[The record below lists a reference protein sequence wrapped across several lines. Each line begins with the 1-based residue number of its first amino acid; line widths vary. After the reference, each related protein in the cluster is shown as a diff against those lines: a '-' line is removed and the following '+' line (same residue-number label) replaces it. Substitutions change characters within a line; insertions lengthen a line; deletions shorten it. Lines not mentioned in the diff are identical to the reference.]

1 MNRIIALAAAAAL
14 SLAATPF
21 ATPAFATTIIKAGH
35 GTQTAHPTHIALQKF
50 AEIVAEKSKGDLKI
64 EIYPDRQLG
73 EEREMVEGLQL
84 GTVDMAVVSTGPLVA
99 FVPALGTV
107 DLPFLFKSSEHA
119 YKVLDGEVGQDLL
132 AKFQDRGIVGLAWW
146 ENGWRSLTSKKEV
159 KSPADLKG
167 MKLRTMQNPVHIAA
181 FKELGASPI
190 PMVWG
195 EVFTSLSQGVI
206 DAQENPVTI
215 VYSNSLWEVQK
226 YMTLTR
232 HVYGPHLVLFSQQ
245 VWDRLTPAQQTIL
258 KEALIEA
265 TTFQRQT
272 SARLEAEQLK
282 LLADKGMI
290 VEQVDITPFQEAT
303 ANTASAFKNIDPAV
317 VAKIKAAAN

>member
-1 MNRIIALAAAAAL
+1 MNRIIAFAAAAAL
-14 SLAATPF
+14 SLA
-21 ATPAFATTIIKAGH
+21 TPAAATTIIKAGH
-35 GTQTAHPTHIALQKF
+35 GTQTAHPTHIALVKL
-50 AEIVAEKSKGDLKI
+50 AEIVEAKSNGDLKI

-99 FVPALGTV
+99 FVPALGAV
-107 DLPFLFKSSEHA
+107 DLPFLFKNSEHA

-132 AKFQDRGIVGLAWW
+132 AKFQSRGIVGLAWW

-159 KSPADLKG
+159 KSPADLRG

-215 VYSNSLWEVQK
+215 IYSNSLWEVQK
-226 YMTLTR
+226 YLTLTR

-245 VWDRLTPAQQTIL
+245 VWDRLTPEQQTIL
-258 KEALIEA
+258 RDALVEA
-265 TTFQRQT
+265 TAYQRRT
-272 SARLEAEQLK
+272 SAKLEAEQLT
-282 LLADKGMI
+282 LLSDKGMI
-290 VEQVDITPFQEAT
+290 IEQIDMEPFQAAT
-303 ANTASAFKNIDPAV
+303 ADTASAFKNIDPAV
-317 VAKIKAAAN
+317 VAKIKAAAD

>member
-14 SLAATPF
+14 SLAAVPF
-21 ATPAFATTIIKAGH
+21 ATPALATTIIKAGH

-272 SARLEAEQLK
+272 SARLETEQLK

>member
-14 SLAATPF
+14 SLAAVPF

-50 AEIVAEKSKGDLKI
+50 ADIVAEKSKGDLKI

-99 FVPALGTV
+99 FVPSLGTV

-132 AKFQDRGIVGLAWW
+132 AKFQDRGIIGLAWW

-272 SARLEAEQLK
+272 SARLETEQLK

>member
-1 MNRIIALAAAAAL
+1 MNRIIALTAAAVLGFAAPA
-14 SLAATPF
+14 AAT
-21 ATPAFATTIIKAGH
+21 TVIKAGH
-35 GTQTAHPTHIALQKF
+35 GTHTTHPTHLALVKL
-50 AEIVAEKSKGDLKI
+50 AEIVNAKSNGEMKI

-99 FVPALGTV
+99 FVPELGVV
-107 DLPFLFKSSEHA
+107 DLPFLFKNSQHA
-119 YKVLDGEVGQDLL
+119 YKVFDSEIGQGLL
-132 AKFQDRGIVGLAWW
+132 EKFETRNIVGLAWW

-181 FKELGASPI
+181 FKELGAAPI

-215 VYSNSLWEVQK
+215 IYSNSLWEVQK
-226 YMTLTR
+226 YLTLTR
-232 HVYGPHLVLFSQQ
+232 HVYGPHVALFSKS
-245 VWDRLTPAQQTIL
+245 VWDRLTPAQQNIL
-258 KEALIEA
+258 TEAMIEA
-265 TTFQRQT
+265 TAYQRET
-272 SARLEAEQLK
+272 SAKLEAEQLK
-282 LLADKGMI
+282 LLADKGMVI
-290 VEQVDITPFQEAT
+290 EEVDIVPFQDAT
-303 ANTASAFKNIDPAV
+303 ADTAAAFKNIDPAV

>member
-232 HVYGPHLVLFSQQ
+232 HVYGPHLVLFSQP

-272 SARLEAEQLK
+272 SARLETEQLK

>member
-14 SLAATPF
+14 SLAAAPF
-21 ATPAFATTIIKAGH
+21 ASSAFATTVIKAGH
-35 GTQTAHPTHIALQKF
+35 GTQTAHPTHIALEKL
-50 AEIVAEKSKGDLKI
+50 AEIVAAKSKGDLKI

-99 FVPALGTV
+99 FVPSLGTV
-107 DLPFLFKSSEHA
+107 DLPFLFKSSDHA

-132 AKFQDRGIVGLAWW
+132 AKFKDRGIVGLAWW

-245 VWDRLTPAQQTIL
+245 AWDRLTPAQRTIL
-258 KEALIEA
+258 EESLVEA
-265 TTFQRQT
+265 TAYQRQT

-282 LLADKGMI
+282 LLAAKGMI
-290 VEQVDITPFQEAT
+290 VEEVDITPFQEAT

>member
-1 MNRIIALAAAAAL
+1 MNRIIALTAAAL
-14 SLAATPF
+14 LGFAAPAAAT
-21 ATPAFATTIIKAGH
+21 TVIKAGH
-35 GTQTAHPTHIALQKF
+35 GTHTTHPTHLALVKL
-50 AEIVAEKSKGDLKI
+50 AEIVDAKSHGEMKI

-99 FVPALGTV
+99 FVPELGVV
-107 DLPFLFKSSEHA
+107 DLPFLFKNSQHA
-119 YKVLDGEVGQDLL
+119 YKVFDSEIGQGLL
-132 AKFQDRGIVGLAWW
+132 AKFETRGIVGLAWW
-146 ENGWRSLTSKKEV
+146 ENGWRSLTSKKVV

-181 FKELGASPI
+181 FKELGAAPI

-215 VYSNSLWEVQK
+215 IYSNSLWEVQK
-226 YMTLTR
+226 YLTLTR
-232 HVYGPHLVLFSQQ
+232 HVYGPHVALFSKIA
-245 VWDRLTPAQQTIL
+245 WDRLTPDQQKIL
-258 KEALIEA
+258 TEAMIEA
-265 TTFQRQT
+265 TAYQRET
-272 SARLEAEQLK
+272 SARLETEQLK

-290 VEQVDITPFQEAT
+290 IEDVDIVPFQEAT
-303 ANTASAFKNIDPAV
+303 AGTAAAFKNIDPAV

>member
-21 ATPAFATTIIKAGH
+21 ATQAFATTIIKAGH

-99 FVPALGTV
+99 FVPSLGTV

-232 HVYGPHLVLFSQQ
+232 HVYGPHLVLFSQP

>member
-21 ATPAFATTIIKAGH
+21 AAPAFATTIIKAGH

-232 HVYGPHLVLFSQQ
+232 HVYGPHLVLFSQP

>member
-21 ATPAFATTIIKAGH
+21 ATPALATTIIKAGH

-232 HVYGPHLVLFSQQ
+232 HVYGPHLVLFSQP

-272 SARLEAEQLK
+272 SARLETEQLE

>member
-21 ATPAFATTIIKAGH
+21 AAPAFATTIIKAGH